1 MSSKMNWT
9 GWFETRWVV
18 PLVGLVGA
26 VAIATPQR
34 AIAHGT
40 SIEYRT
46 TQALEVIATYDTGE
60 PLADAQVTVYA
71 PDNPAD
77 PWLTGTTDD
86 QGRFTFT
93 PDPAIAGNW
102 DVQVRQAGHGDI
114 VSIPLE
120 GTGGTDNAE
129 DSGVTLTNTAGRS
142 SPSITPLQKTV
153 MVGSVIWG
161 LVGTALFFSSRS
173 NASRSKNHAHS

>member
-1 MSSKMNWT
+1 MHWT
-9 GWFETRWVV
+9 GWVEKRWVM
-18 PLVGLVGA
+18 PLVGLVGV
-26 VAIATPQR
+26 VAIAAPQR
-34 AIAHGT
+34 AMAHGA

-46 TQALEVIATYDTGE
+46 TQALEVTATYDSGE
-60 PLADAQVTVYA
+60 PFAHAQVTVYA
-71 PDNPAD
+71 PDNPAE

-120 GTGGTDNAE
+120 GTDGTDDAD
-129 DSGVTLTNTAGRS
+129 DSDVALVSTTGSS
-142 SPSITPLQKTV
+142 SPSITPLQKAV